1 MNHESITCGI
11 IYGPVQ
17 MKCNVPEFFQNV
29 ISPKIVD
36 FKNFFVLVL
45 IARISCKFG
54 LFPSQI
60 LSKLKINFFKD
71 Y

>member
-1 MNHESITCGI
+1 
-11 IYGPVQ
+11 

-29 ISPKIVD
+29 ISPKIVN